1 MESKEVLIAYN
12 VELGRIFKV
21 RYGIPKNPQNYTWLC
36 RTCDKPVFYNQNENC
51 FKHRGQKPEGFELET
66 IEH

>member
-21 RYGIPKNPQNYTWLC
+21 HYGLPKNPQNY
-36 RTCDKPVFYNQNENC
+36 KSNKKSFVS
-51 FKHRGQKPEGFELET
+51 
-66 IEH
+66 